1 MEDMWLILRCKQGCR
16 RSLAR
21 IYHKYKTDLL
31 LLAVSLLND
40 PALAEDVVHDV
51 FARFVEGLQGFRL
64 TGSVKGY
71 LLTCV
76 ANRSR
81 NLNRDGRPR
90 LSADTVPPVDSVAE
104 PNGPVNRLLGN
115 EALQHLAEAME
126 QLPYEQREVVALHI
140 YGDLTFKTIGV
151 QQGISVDTIKSRYRY
166 GLKKLK
172 LILNSE
178 ETP

>member
-1 MEDMWLILRCKQGCR
+1 MEDMLLILRCKQGCG

-21 IYHKYKTDLL
+21 LYHKYKTDLL

-40 PALAEDVVHDV
+40 TAMAEDVVHDV
-51 FARFVEGLQGFRL
+51 FARFVEGLHGFRL

-76 ANRSR
+76 ANRAR
-81 NLNRDGRPR
+81 NLNRDRRPR
-90 LSADTVPPVDSVAE
+90 LSADSVPPVGSVAE

-115 EALQHLAEAME
+115 EALQLLADAME
-126 QLPYEQREVVALHI
+126 QVPYEQRVVVALHI
-140 YGDLTFKTIGV
+140 HGDLTFKAIGA
-151 QQGISVDTIKSRYRY
+151 QQEISVDTVKSRYRY
-166 GLKKLK
+166 GLKKLR

-178 ETP
+178 ETL